1 MIADMKV
8 KANLIQVFAP
18 VFFLPVVVIDL
29 GQDSARRDLG
39 AGTGAGELVVVVGV
53 WPDCT
58 VIIRHD
64 NLKFLA

>member
-39 AGTGAGELVVVVGV
+39 AGTGAGELVVGV

-58 VIIRHD
+58 VIIIHD